1 MRKLVRVRGQVV
13 GVVGE
18 PGVGNARCDAE
29 PRLDE
34 HHAPVITSASVG
46 TARLPNDAA

>member
-18 PGVGNARCDAE
+18 PGVGNGCDAE

-46 TARLPNDAA
+46 SARLPNDAA